1 MEEKKSTEEQEGLQ
15 GSKVCSRGTEEKKK
29 PFKLANYFPV
39 TMFYFYFSQCVP
51 CSEAWSREGEEVKA
65 HYRSLGT
72 ICAMYCTTLRF
83 KKYILTF
90 LSISEDISE
99 NSFYS

>member
-1 MEEKKSTEEQEGLQ
+1 
-15 GSKVCSRGTEEKKK
+15 
-29 PFKLANYFPV
+29 
-39 TMFYFYFSQCVP
+39 MFYFYFSQCVP

-90 LSISEDISE
+90 LSINEDISE